1 MTYKRSDYLRFA
13 AQCINISRQVDSPEH
28 RKFLLDMAESWRQ
41 LAQSAS
47 DETDRDDLNGTSANE
62 D

>member
-1 MTYKRSDYLRFA
+1 MMYKRSDYLRFA
-13 AQCINISRQVDSPEH
+13 AQCIHISRQVASPEH

-47 DETDRDDLNGTSANE
+47 DEADRDDLDGTSANE